1 MVPPSELDRIL
12 HVGVITLKRVWVS
25 NPCTGKRL
33 DHLDKASLFPL
44 EL

>member
-25 NPCTGKRL
+25 NPCAGKRL